1 MGARRNSR
9 SCALGQRGLWKC
21 RGCGKRGKP
30 KAGFPL
36 FPRAPWKSRKGS
48 EIPTAPTTTAVEKW
62 KSKSRIS
69 TFPPRLAIS
78 QKVKKRGRLRLFSL
92 HPTKNG
98 RSPAHWINLQLSHQ
112 DSSSEEISHSTAG

>member
-1 MGARRNSR
+1 MCPWPKGAVEMP
-9 SCALGQRGLWKC
+9 GLWKAW
-21 RGCGKRGKP
+21 
-30 KAGFPL
+30 KAKGGLPTLSTSPL
-36 FPRAPWKSRKGS
+36 EISQRQRDSH
-48 EIPTAPTTTAVEKW
+48 IPTAPTTTAMEKW